1 MNRFQF
7 SAHEKDTV
15 HVLLECPSSQ
25 PGLEIRDKELLK
37 IICL

>member
-1 MNRFQF
+1 MNRFEF

-15 HVLLECPSSQ
+15 HVLLECPSQ